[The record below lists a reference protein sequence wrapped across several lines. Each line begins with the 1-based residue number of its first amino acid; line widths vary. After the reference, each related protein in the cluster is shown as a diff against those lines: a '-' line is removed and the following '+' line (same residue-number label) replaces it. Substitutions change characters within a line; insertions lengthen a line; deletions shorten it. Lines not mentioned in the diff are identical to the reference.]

1 MDIDTYFTDHW
12 INIEE
17 DRIERYER
25 MFQWRESQLE
35 QLAPASIEPGHR
47 LLDFGW
53 GPGFLAL
60 ALADMVG
67 KQGRVYGADINAR
80 FVNDATQRALG
91 RENISFHHLTDHV
104 LPFETASLDRVLAK
118 NVLEYVPDVIATLDE
133 MYRVLSPG
141 GRIHVL
147 DSDWGFVMVEPWG
160 KATVDRFFDAAS
172 VAFKAPHIGRK
183 LVQLLKAAGFEA
195 VTANIATSL
204 DNAGGSLSVLR
215 NMRRY
220 IGVFNTMSPQ
230 EADELILAAER
241 AVDDGTYLFALPQF
255 VVTANKPS

>member
-1 MDIDTYFTDHW
+1 MGIDTYFTDHW
-12 INIEE
+12 IDIEE

-47 LLDFGW
+47 ILDFGC

-67 KQGRVYGADINAR
+67 EQGRVYGADINAR
-80 FVNDATQRALG
+80 FVSDSTQRAGG
-91 RENISFHHLTDHV
+91 RNNISFHHLTDHV
-104 LPFETASLDRVLAK
+104 LPFETVSLDRVLAK
-118 NVLEYVPDVIATLDE
+118 NVLEYVPDVTSTLSE
-133 MYRVLSPG
+133 MYRVLTPG

-160 KATVDRFFDAAS
+160 KQKVDRFFDAAS
-172 VAFKAPHIGRK
+172 VAFKEPHIGRK
-183 LVQLLKAAGFEA
+183 LVRLLKAAGFEA
-195 VTANIATSL
+195 VTAKIAASL
-204 DNAGGSLSVLR
+204 DTTGGSLSVLR

-230 EADELILAAER
+230 EADELIQAAER